1 MAELPEICGF
11 CHSDKG
17 RETIYV
23 GKVEYGSKCVTC
35 GAVQQATQREMK
47 RSVRQ
52 VAPVGFE
59 NSPMGIVAKMLK
71 DPLKFFGGKPKE

>member
-23 GKVEYGSKCVTC
+23 GKIVYGTKCVTC

-71 DPLKFFGGKPKE
+71 DPLKFFGNKPKE